1 MQHQK
6 LYNPKNI
13 ALINMSDNNRV
24 IIANITWNNSGWRNI
39 YINPKAGH
47 EYARRHPGHESLNFE
62 FNKKGLDDEQNVYG
76 FIQWTAAPKKLS
88 NNAVIIFYSKNLDT
102 YQGEIVG
109 IYGNA
114 RILDKEKRTKWNGFE
129 NNELISN
136 IVGEKELS
144 LLFPLP
150 LNSSKY
156 SDSKRLVPQV
166 GYTYRSVELA
176 EKIIIDEIKALQKAG
191 MKLDEY
197 KKLQKIYKFITGQ
210 EYSFTEDPDSD
221 LREQEELLP
230 IIRTEYNKPQII
242 EELRKISPRTPEL
255 VEFRGKHYKRDN
267 KTIVELKILRDFK
280 CQICNTTI
288 LKKDNSY
295 YIEAAHITEKR
306 QKGPET
312 PDNLLILCPNHH
324 KEFDLGNKK
333 IIERTIEK
341 IVFDLNGK
349 RHDINLTLN

>member
-1 MQHQK
+1 
-6 LYNPKNI
+6 
-13 ALINMSDNNRV
+13 MSDNNRV

-47 EYARRHPGHESLNFE
+47 EYARKHPGNESLNFE

-76 FIQWTAAPKKLS
+76 FIQWTVAPKNLS
-88 NNAVIIFYSKNLDT
+88 NNAIIIFYSKNLDT

-114 RILDKEKRTKWNGFE
+114 RILEKEKQNKWNGFE

-136 IVGEKELS
+136 IAGKKELS

-150 LNSSKY
+150 LNSSEY
-156 SDSKRLVPQV
+156 SDGKRLVPQV
-166 GYTYRSVELA
+166 GYTYKSVELA
-176 EKIIIDEIKALQKAG
+176 EKIIIDEIKELQKAG

-197 KKLQKIYKFITGQ
+197 KKLQKIYKLITGQ
-210 EYSFTEDPDSD
+210 EYSFTEDTDSD
-221 LREQEELLP
+221 LKEQEELLT
-230 IIRTEYNKPQII
+230 IVGTGYNKQQII
-242 EELRKISPRTPEL
+242 EELKTVRPQTSEL
-255 VEFRGKHYKRDN
+255 VKFRGKQYKRDN
-267 KTIVELKILRDFK
+267 KTIVQLKILRDFK
-280 CQICNTTI
+280 CQICNITI

-306 QKGPET
+306 QKGSET

-333 IIERTIEK
+333 IIERTKEK

-349 RHDINLTLN
+349 RYNINLTLTDD

>member
-1 MQHQK
+1 
-6 LYNPKNI
+6 
-13 ALINMSDNNRV
+13 MSDKNRV
-24 IIANITWNNSGWRNI
+24 LIANITWNNSGWRNL

-47 EYARRHPGHESLNFE
+47 GYARKYPGHESLNFE
-62 FNKKGLDDEQNVYG
+62 FNKKELDDEQNVSG
-76 FIQWTAAPKKLS
+76 FIQWTAAPKNLS

-102 YQGEIVG
+102 HQGEIVG

-114 RILDKEKRTKWNGFE
+114 TILDKEKRTKWNGFE
-129 NNELISN
+129 HNELVSN
-136 IVGEKELS
+136 IEGKKELS

-150 LNSSKY
+150 LSSSKY
-156 SDSKRLVPQV
+156 SDGKRLVPQV
-166 GYTYRSVELA
+166 GYTYKSIELA
-176 EKIIIDEIKALQKAG
+176 EIIIKDEIKELQKGG

-197 KKLQKIYKFITGQ
+197 KKLQKIYKFITGR
-210 EYSFTEDPDSD
+210 EYSFIDDIDSD
-221 LREQEELLP
+221 LDEQNELLS
-230 IIRTEYNKPQII
+230 IFGSEYNKPQII
-242 EELRKISPRTPEL
+242 EDLRNIIPQTPEL
-255 VEFRGKHYKRDN
+255 VEFRGKQYKRDN

-288 LKKDNSY
+288 LKKDNSC

-324 KEFDLGNKK
+324 KEFDLGDKK
-333 IIERTIEK
+333 IIERTKEK

-349 RHDINLTLN
+349 RHNINLILNR